1 MDRNA
6 QTYSML
12 KEKRRSKPALIVIV
26 GIALVIAV
34 LAATGIGSVR
44 FSLVESFMTL
54 IGQGD
59 MRSNTILWDIRIPR
73 VLLALIIGA
82 NLAASG
88 ALLQAVMLN
97 PLADPGLTG
106 VSSGA
111 AVAALF
117 IMLVVPGYS
126 AFIPLAAIIGG
137 GFAAVMVYV
146 MAWKRVGG
154 FTPIRIILSGVAI
167 NAVFGGIIGLLSI
180 LYSDRLPAA
189 LQWLNGSLSGKGMGD
204 VMVIL
209 PYSVVGWIAALFC
222 VRKAN
227 VLRLGEQTAHHLGQ
241 NMNQVRFV
249 LSLVAVYL
257 AAVSVST
264 VGLVG
269 FVGLVVPH
277 IACLLIGSDYRFS
290 LPLGL
295 LLGAIVLLVADT
307 AGRSLFSPL
316 QIPAGIIM
324 AIAGGPYFL
333 YLMRR
338 GGA

>member
-1 MDRNA
+1 MARDA
-6 QTYSML
+6 QAYSMV
-12 KEKRRSKPALIVIV
+12 KKGRNKTGLIIIV
-26 GIALVIAV
+26 GIV
-34 LAATGIGSVR
+34 LAVAILVAIGIGSVR
-44 FSLVESFMTL
+44 FSPLESLLAL

-59 MRSNTILWDIRIPR
+59 DRSNTILWDIRIPR

-126 AFIPLAAIIGG
+126 SFIPIAAIIGG
-137 GFAAVMVYV
+137 GFAAVMVYA

-154 FTPIRIILSGVAI
+154 FIPVRIILSGVAI
-167 NAVFGGIIGLLSI
+167 NAVFGGVIGLLSI

-189 LQWLNGSLSGKGMGD
+189 LQWLNGSLNGKGMGD

-209 PYSVVGWIAALFC
+209 PYSIVGWIAALFC

-277 IACLLIGSDYRFS
+277 IARLLIGSDYRFS
-290 LPLGL
+290 MPLGL
-295 LLGAIVLLVADT
+295 MLGAIVLLVADT